1 MNECDC
7 LSAKFNRADSFSAS
21 IVSYKAV
28 SASIVS
34 YKAVSASIVSYKA
47 VSAALEKADETTAII
62 MHVKNTHSRF
72 YLYATPSV
80 VWVVANEQKQI
91 TVSSNVDWT
100 IK

>member
-28 SASIVS
+28 SV
-34 YKAVSASIVSYKA
+34 
-47 VSAALEKADETTAII
+47 ALEKADETTAII

-91 TVSSNVDWT
+91 TVSSNVYWA

>member
-7 LSAKFNRADSFSAS
+7 LSAKFNRADSFN
-21 IVSYKAV
+21 
-28 SASIVS
+28 
-34 YKAVSASIVSYKA
+34 ASIVSYKA

-80 VWVVANEQKQI
+80 VWIVANEQKQI

>member
-1 MNECDC
+1 MNKCDC
-7 LSAKFNRADSFSAS
+7 LSAKFNRADSFNAS

-28 SASIVS
+28 SAV
-34 YKAVSASIVSYKA
+34 
-47 VSAALEKADETTAII
+47 LEKADETTAII
-62 MHVKNTHSRF
+62 MHVKNTHSRL

-91 TVSSNVDWT
+91 AVSSNADWT

>member
-7 LSAKFNRADSFSAS
+7 LSAKFNRSDSFN
-21 IVSYKAV
+21 
-28 SASIVS
+28 
-34 YKAVSASIVSYKA
+34 ASIVSYKA

-91 TVSSNVDWT
+91 TVSSNVYWA

>member
-1 MNECDC
+1 MNKCDC

-28 SASIVS
+28 SAV
-34 YKAVSASIVSYKA
+34 
-47 VSAALEKADETTAII
+47 LEKADETTAII
-62 MHVKNTHSRF
+62 MHVKNTHSRL

-91 TVSSNVDWT
+91 TVSSNADWT

>member
-7 LSAKFNRADSFSAS
+7 LSAKFNRADSF
-21 IVSYKAV
+21 
-28 SASIVS
+28 
-34 YKAVSASIVSYKA
+34 SASIVSYKA

-62 MHVKNTHSRF
+62 MHVKNTHSRL

-91 TVSSNVDWT
+91 TVSSNADWT

>member
-7 LSAKFNRADSFSAS
+7 LSAKFNRADSF
-21 IVSYKAV
+21 
-28 SASIVS
+28 
-34 YKAVSASIVSYKA
+34 SASIVSYKA

-62 MHVKNTHSRF
+62 MHVKNTHSRL
-72 YLYATPSV
+72 YLYATSSV

-91 TVSSNVDWT
+91 TVSSNADWT

>member
-1 MNECDC
+1 MNECGC
-7 LSAKFNRADSFSAS
+7 LSAKFNRADSF
-21 IVSYKAV
+21 
-28 SASIVS
+28 
-34 YKAVSASIVSYKA
+34 SASIVSYKA

-62 MHVKNTHSRF
+62 MHVENTHSRL

-91 TVSSNVDWT
+91 TVSSNADWT